1 VAVAV
6 LLVACAAAPSAYAAE
21 TDLER
26 YRPLLRLDGAETHVP
41 VAVEGNRPVLYGR
54 VAREQ
59 DGTRWL
65 QYWLFYV
72 YNEQDRG
79 ILHTGR
85 HEGDWELV
93 QIRLGDSGRPV
104 RATLR
109 QHTWAQSC
117 AWDEVA
123 RDASG
128 APVVFVAH
136 GSHANYSRAGDHD
149 RPWPDPN
156 DESDG
161 RGRVLRPEVERIS
174 RTSPAWMSSPGRF
187 GDSRASFVPGE
198 QSSPRGPAFQPE
210 WSHPAAF
217 ERSARACTASPP
229 GRPGQLAAEVGL
241 VGLVA
246 VALLARRRRARAKI
260 IRAEDASA

>member
-6 LLVACAAAPSAYAAE
+6 ALFAWAVPSAASAAE
-21 TDLER
+21 PDLER
-26 YRPLLRLDGAETHVP
+26 YRPLLRLDSAERHVP

-54 VAREQ
+54 VARGQ

-79 ILHTGR
+79 ILRTGR

-93 QIRLGDSGRPV
+93 QVRLDGSGRPV

-109 QHTWAQSC
+109 EHTWAQSC
-117 AWDEVA
+117 AWSEVEHGP
-123 RDASG
+123 SG
-128 APVVFVAH
+128 EPVVFVAH

-149 RPWPDPN
+149 RPWPDPT
-156 DESDG
+156 DEADG
-161 RGRVLRPEVERIS
+161 RGRALRPRVEPIS
-174 RTSPAWMSSPGRF
+174 RSSPPWMSSPERF

-198 QSSPRGPAFQPE
+198 QSSPQGPAFQRE
-210 WSHPAAF
+210 WSDPAAF
-217 ERSARACTASPP
+217 ERAGRACTASPP
-229 GRPGQLAAEVGL
+229 GRPWQLAAEAAL
-241 VGLVA
+241 VGLV
-246 VALLARRRRARAKI
+246 VLALLGARRRLRRK
-260 IRAEDASA
+260 